1 MVLLPGLDRAA
12 SPGLAR
18 RQGRCRDSETRGP
31 ASDTGSCHLFVTV
44 IWHPLALGG
53 DSMTG
58 FADLVVVDLECT
70 DPPALAEFYHQIL
83 GWDIVLSQP
92 EYIEISNGTIRI
104 LFTRRDGYQGR
115 GWPEPTAAPKRYH
128 LCLQVDDVAD
138 AVQRGLDMGGGKS
151 EFQPGGDRWAVLTAP
166 SGHPFCLARAE

>member
-1 MVLLPGLDRAA
+1 MLMTWAGLN
-12 SPGLAR
+12 SPATIAQSL
-18 RQGRCRDSETRGP
+18 SLNLISINPNT
-31 ASDTGSCHLFVTV
+31 
-44 IWHPLALGG
+44 ALGG

-104 LFTRRDGYQGR
+104 LFTRRDGYQGP

-151 EFQPGGDRWAVLTAP
+151 EFQPGGDRWTVLTDP